1 MSEIN
6 NNNGG
11 QTMTMT
17 KAQVEAR
24 LTELKKLIADYDK
37 LHNEGGE
44 GYNPHQAESDGLVD
58 KWLTM

>member
-1 MSEIN
+1 
-6 NNNGG
+6 
-11 QTMTMT
+11 MT

-44 GYNPHQAESDGLVD
+44 GYNPYQAESDGLVD

>member
-44 GYNPHQAESDGLVD
+44 GYNPYQAESDGLVD